1 VICQPRHEPSGR
13 YLLAWASQ
21 ELPDGRKVTSGV
33 GTHSIM
39 PMPIAAAAGRPPA
52 WGTPAWR
59 APAPLTRR
67 RTVDYCRV
75 ATALCPGPPRR
86 RQTA

>member
-1 VICQPRHEPSGR
+1 
-13 YLLAWASQ
+13 
-21 ELPDGRKVTSGV
+21 
-33 GTHSIM
+33 
-39 PMPIAAAAGRPPA
+39 MPIAAAAGRPPAWGTPA

-86 RQTA
+86 RQTAWSPVTPAGPSQAGEAAW

>member
-1 VICQPRHEPSGR
+1 MICQPRHEPTGR

-21 ELPDGRKVTSGV
+21 ELPDGLEVTSGV
-33 GTHSIM
+33 GTHSIS
-39 PMPIAAAAGRPPA
+39 PMPIAATAGRPPA
-52 WGTPAWR
+52 WGTSAWR
-59 APAPLTRR
+59 APVPLTRR

-86 RQTA
+86 RRAA